1 MANDSGASS
10 AVQIPEEMEKRRLQ
24 DLILGTL
31 VVLYRTVVLV
41 GGSVYM
47 IVKDGRNIMS
57 PLGWALSLALCMLLC
72 FWSQYINQF
81 LLDPPMTI
89 YDQDP
94 SILVLLALF
103 TMVMVALPVSGGG
116 SRPLVAAAVLSLD
129 VLLVSSYFG
138 WCVANLVRHA
148 RRETT

>member
-89 YDQDP
+89 YEDP
-94 SILVLLALF
+94 SIFVLLASF
-103 TMVMVALPVSGGG
+103 TMVVVALPVSGGG

-129 VLLVSSYFG
+129 VLLVSSYFS